1 MRLDQAVTFVL
12 FGDDTMRHR
21 RLYFSRHQI
30 PLWLILVATLAVAP
44 SRGDD
49 QDSKPA
55 QVGDLPLAYQSDFER
70 NQATGWNFT
79 DVSAW
84 RIKRLDDGHRAVL
97 DQFQVSKYQPAVRSP
112 LNIALLKGHD
122 LGDFV
127 LDVKVR
133 STTRDYGHRDI
144 CLFFGHQDASHFYY
158 VHLGKLAD
166 DAANSIFL
174 VNGKPRVSIAEKRT
188 KGTPWTD
195 GWHHVKIVRNIKDG
209 LIQVYF
215 DDMQSPVMATHDK
228 TFTHG
233 RFGVGSFDDTGMF
246 DEIRIWGK

>member
-1 MRLDQAVTFVL
+1 
-12 FGDDTMRHR
+12 MRHR

-30 PLWLILVATLAVAP
+30 PLWLILVATLAVGP

-79 DVSAW
+79 DESAW

-97 DQFQVSKYQPAVRSP
+97 DQFQVEQVPARGAV
-112 LNIALLKGHD
+112 AAQYCTLKGHD

-158 VHLGKLAD
+158 VHLGKQAD

-174 VNGKPRVSIAEKRT
+174 VNGKPRVSIAEKADEGNPLDRRMA
-188 KGTPWTD
+188 PRQ
-195 GWHHVKIVRNIKDG
+195 IVRNIKDG

-215 DDMQSPVMATHDK
+215 DDMKSPVMSTHDK
-228 TFTHG
+228 TFSHG